1 MSDMSHP
8 NLLGRPRRG
17 AGAPA
22 AIVRAKPLHESAAER
37 LRDMIVEGRLQVGE
51 RLHEAN
57 LAAILEVSRTPIREA
72 IKLLATEG
80 LVDLLP
86 GRGARVSGFSI
97 EQVRELF
104 EAIAGVE
111 RNASEL
117 AAERITE
124 REFEKLQRMH
134 ERMARHHAAGERQ
147 AYFRLNQEIHLA
159 IVAAAKNATLQA
171 IHASLISRARR
182 ARYEALAS
190 EARWIEAMEEHERLM
205 AALADRNG
213 LLAGAIMHEHDL
225 GTARAMV
232 AALETM
238 SLAARAGAVR
248 RTGAPPIPQRRCEA
262 GRGDRVRR
270 APSPGTPSP
279 PPRISATG
287 ARAHR
292 CRR

>member
-1 MSDMSHP
+1 MPKQLVLDRHH
-8 NLLGRPRRG
+8 
-17 AGAPA
+17 
-22 AIVRAKPLHESAAER
+22 V
-37 LRDMIVEGRLQVGE
+37 GRLF
-51 RLHEAN
+51 R
-57 LAAILEVSRTPIREA
+57 
-72 IKLLATEG
+72 
-80 LVDLLP
+80 
-86 GRGARVSGFSI
+86 

-190 EARWIEAMEEHERLM
+190 ETRWIEAMEEHERLM

-232 AALETM
+232 AALEAM
-238 SLAARAGAVR
+238 
-248 RTGAPPIPQRRCEA
+248 
-262 GRGDRVRR
+262 
-270 APSPGTPSP
+270 PSPAAPG
-279 PPRISATG
+279 R
-287 ARAHR
+287 
-292 CRR
+292 

>member
-1 MSDMSHP
+1 VTKSMSGLTNT
-8 NLLGRPRRG
+8 NLLPGRARRI
-17 AGAPA
+17 ARA
-22 AIVRAKPLHESAAER
+22 AILRAKPLHESAAER
-37 LRDMIVEGRLQVGE
+37 LRNMIVEGRLAVGE

-57 LAAILEVSRTPIREA
+57 LAAALQVSRTPIRDA

-111 RNASEL
+111 RNAAEL
-117 AAERITE
+117 AAERMTE

-134 ERMARHHAAGERQ
+134 ERMAHHHAAGERQ
-147 AYFRLNQEIHLA
+147 PYFKLNQEIHLA
-159 IVAAAKNATLQA
+159 IIAAAKNATLQA

-182 ARYEALAS
+182 SRYEALAS
-190 EARWIEAMEEHERLM
+190 HERWIEAIKEHERLM

-213 LLAGAIMHEHDL
+213 PLAGAIMQKHDL
-225 GTARAMV
+225 GTAASMV

-238 SLAARAGAVR
+238 SPPMSLAGERER
-248 RTGAPPIPQRRCEA
+248 
-262 GRGDRVRR
+262 
-270 APSPGTPSP
+270 
-279 PPRISATG
+279 
-287 ARAHR
+287 
-292 CRR
+292 

>member
-1 MSDMSHP
+1 MS
-8 NLLGRPRRG
+8 G
-17 AGAPA
+17 
-22 AIVRAKPLHESAAER
+22 
-37 LRDMIVEGRLQVGE
+37 
-51 RLHEAN
+51 
-57 LAAILEVSRTPIREA
+57 
-72 IKLLATEG
+72 
-80 LVDLLP
+80 
-86 GRGARVSGFSI
+86 GFSA

-159 IVAAAKNATLQA
+159 IVAAAKNVTLQA

-190 EARWIEAMEEHERLM
+190 ETRWIEAMEEHERLM

-232 AALETM
+232 AALEAM
-238 SLAARAGAVR
+238 
-248 RTGAPPIPQRRCEA
+248 
-262 GRGDRVRR
+262 
-270 APSPGTPSP
+270 PSPAAPG
-279 PPRISATG
+279 R
-287 ARAHR
+287 
-292 CRR
+292 